1 MITMHDDLI
10 KANMV
15 DILYKI
21 NELDTFLIGSGFE
34 RRNEMELVYYMHE
47 GSKDVLEATLT
58 IGVPNPKDDEYE

>member
-47 GSKDVLEATLT
+47 GSKDELEATLT
-58 IGVPNPKDDEYE
+58 VGVPNHKDDEYE

>member
-1 MITMHDDLI
+1 MSDDLI
-10 KANMV
+10 KPNMV

-47 GSKDVLEATLT
+47 GNKDVLEATLT
-58 IGVPNPKDDEYE
+58 VGVPNSKEYEHE